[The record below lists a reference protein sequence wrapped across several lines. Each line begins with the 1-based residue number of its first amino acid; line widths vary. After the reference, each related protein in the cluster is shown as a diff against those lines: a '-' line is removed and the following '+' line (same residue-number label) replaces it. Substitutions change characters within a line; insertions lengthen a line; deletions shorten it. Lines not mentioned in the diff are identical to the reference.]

1 MSKILIVD
9 DAPVNLD
16 MLSTILSANPSYEIE
31 TATSGINALTA
42 IQKEPPDII
51 LLDIVMPDMD
61 GFEVCYKLKNE
72 EDVELKGKYADI
84 PILFISAMG
93 ESAEKVRGLQLGAA
107 DYVTKPINVE
117 ELVARVATH
126 IRIKEA
132 EQEKLQVQKLQSIKE
147 MIITY
152 HHEMNQP
159 LTVVLGYAE
168 ILLDQVDEN
177 DPNYATLQIIKEQV
191 GRLVEILDKIKFL
204 ETAEVIQTREYIH
217 GRTMIDL
224 ESPRK
229 SNK

>member
-9 DAPVNLD
+9 DAPVNLE
-16 MLSTILSANPSYEIE
+16 MLSTILSENMSYEIE
-31 TATSGINALTA
+31 TATSGIDALAA

-61 GFEVCYKLKNE
+61 GFEVCSKLKNK

-84 PILFISAMG
+84 PILFISARS
-93 ESAEKVRGLQLGAA
+93 ESAEKVKGLQLGAA

-126 IRIKEA
+126 IRTKEA
-132 EQEKLQVQKLQSIKE
+132 EEERLQIQKLQSIKE

-159 LTVVLGYAE
+159 LTVVLGDAE
-168 ILLDQVDEN
+168 MLLDEVEEN

-191 GRLVEILDKIKFL
+191 GRRVGNLDKIKFL
-204 ETAEVIQTREYIH
+204 KTADVVQTREYIH

-224 ESPRK
+224 GRPRK
-229 SNK
+229 SS